1 MTLPAAP
8 LNLGVSMK
16 PLGIPGL
23 LRPAS
28 LVALLVAGACS
39 DPNNLPD
46 AQIPNVVDTVTISAL
61 TGTPIRLPSAFSV
74 ADRAA
79 IRTDLSAQFDFAFD
93 ILPSAG
99 TPVFLPRSALGFPL
113 EGSLQPGLQEREEPF
128 AEILE
133 AVSNG
138 YITRDTIPIAA
149 GERYMARSRVVCTG
163 LGIPRYGKLEVLA
176 IDATARTVTF
186 QVLVGQ
192 NCGYNSLVPGIPEE

>member
-1 MTLPAAP
+1 M
-8 LNLGVSMK
+8 
-16 PLGIPGL
+16 PGL
-23 LRPAS
+23 PRRAALAA
-28 LVALLVAGACS
+28 LFVAAACS

-46 AQIPNVVDTVTISAL
+46 AQLENVVDTVTISAL

-74 ADRAA
+74 ADRAVV
-79 IRTDLSAQFDFAFD
+79 RTDLSAQFDFAFD
-93 ILPSAG
+93 NLPGSN
-99 TPVFLPRSALGFPL
+99 TPAFLPRAALGLPL
-113 EGSLQPGLQEREEPF
+113 EGSLQPSHQEREEEF
-128 AEILE
+128 SQILE
-133 AVSNG
+133 AEPNG
-138 YITRDTIPIAA
+138 YLTRDTIPIAV